1 MTGREAERDGR
12 NQVNSRGMVRLYQ
25 NHNLEKN
32 VGTNEGHRGGY
43 NVVKT

>member
-12 NQVNSRGMVRLYQ
+12 NQVNTRGMVRLYQ

-32 VGTNEGHRGGY
+32 VESMKAIGVGIM
-43 NVVKT
+43 